1 MLSLVLFLPAVSP
14 WEQGEFCL
22 SSKGLVLG
30 GRSVSQRAAGHSRRR
45 LRQGLE
51 LLFGSASLFVVV
63 VTVVIAAVGGGA
75 FSLSCAPLA

>member
-1 MLSLVLFLPAVSP
+1 M
-14 WEQGEFCL
+14 
-22 SSKGLVLG
+22 
-30 GRSVSQRAAGHSRRR
+30 SQRAAGHSRRR